1 MGMWTGT
8 HLEALTEATGAMTV
22 AAMQDMSFG
31 FGIGGVLA
39 EVRVRMPRL
48 SADFQGGHVGGHG
61 SISSMCANHDRG
73 FSSSDRPSPEAR
85 NSRRAERGR
94 RFRASRFS
102 HPPRGRRHSP
112 PRVCASRRVLRDGEE
127 GKKREEGQEGQEVRA
142 PPPPPAAPRA
152 APAARVE
159 PPRSRSFSPT
169 AAPDDDPPGFANP
182 SQDAQ
187 EETVAQRALLLFFL
201 LRHVFRYRGQRG
213 CAPPPRLQD
222 GTRTSVQRDPRTE
235 IEARSILHRGR
246 RAAREPVVDVA
257 DPSPPP
263 ASSSSTTARRSPLAG
278 EEAGRASE
286 TGRDRRVHRRREPL
300 RRRQLDGALRVAQE
314 DREEPDGGRGREG
327 PRFESRE
334 GSARGASAGDREG
347 EAAAGAEG
355 PREDGEGAGARAH
368 AARGGAHRSRGARE
382 ERGGVSRR
390 AGEDALGHPRA
401 RGEGEGG
408 GPGGAERRRGGG
420 QRRVRPE
427 RAPAR
432 GVREPHHA
440 GAPRAPRRRR
450 GARAPRRGAPREARL
465 SGTIS

>member
-1 MGMWTGT
+1 
-8 HLEALTEATGAMTV
+8 
-22 AAMQDMSFG
+22 MQRACVSR
-31 FGIGGVLA
+31 VV
-39 EVRVRMPRL
+39 EVRGMILSRRSTLTRQCRFAAVAGGTVDGDVDEDAPGGLDGSDRRDDGGGDARHEFWFRDWGCARGGARADPRV

-142 PPPPPAAPRA
+142 PPPPAAPRA

-159 PPRSRSFSPT
+159 PPRSRLFSPT

-201 LRHVFRYRGQRG
+201 LQHVFRYRGQRG

-300 RRRQLDGALRVAQE
+300 RRRQLDGA
-314 DREEPDGGRGREG
+314 
-327 PRFESRE
+327 
-334 GSARGASAGDREG
+334 ASCGTR
-347 EAAAGAEG
+347 
-355 PREDGEGAGARAH
+355 R
-368 AARGGAHRSRGARE
+368 
-382 ERGGVSRR
+382 SRR
-390 AGEDALGHPRA
+390 A
-401 RGEGEGG
+401 
-408 GPGGAERRRGGG
+408 
-420 QRRVRPE
+420 
-427 RAPAR
+427 
-432 GVREPHHA
+432 
-440 GAPRAPRRRR
+440 
-450 GARAPRRGAPREARL
+450 
-465 SGTIS
+465 